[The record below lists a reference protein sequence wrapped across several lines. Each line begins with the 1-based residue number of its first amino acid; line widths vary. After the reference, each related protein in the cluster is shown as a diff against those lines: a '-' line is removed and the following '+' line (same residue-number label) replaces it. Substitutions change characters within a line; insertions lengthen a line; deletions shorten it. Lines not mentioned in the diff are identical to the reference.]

1 MPKFCLH
8 LSQTID
14 GLSKIAMH
22 ESKLESTLDL
32 RNFTESNLNRIDS
45 TVSTLDESR
54 TAKELSLTE
63 HV

>member
-1 MPKFCLH
+1 
-8 LSQTID
+8 
-14 GLSKIAMH
+14 MH

-63 HV
+63 HVQKVDDFSVTLRN